1 MCIFNLITTINN
13 LVITVKQRGNVR
25 SYKSKECQ
33 KCLPK
38 TEVCLCYMWFWQD
51 WIKCYWINV
60 LNLGQYLK
68 PTHFNVLIVSYPKQM
83 TAWHIFTGE
92 QINLNKTLVEC
103 GPSMDAILLNKVY
116 NQDYPCIGN
125 ILVLLEVNL
134 NYLSYHLYINIL
146 DFFLF
151 VYF

>member
-1 MCIFNLITTINN
+1 M
-13 LVITVKQRGNVR
+13 
-25 SYKSKECQ
+25 
-33 KCLPK
+33 
-38 TEVCLCYMWFWQD
+38 
-51 WIKCYWINV
+51 
-60 LNLGQYLK
+60 
-68 PTHFNVLIVSYPKQM
+68 LIVSYPKQM